1 MYAGNVQNYLIN
13 PGDGTLIYVI
23 GLTGGIA
30 TGKSLVSATIKE
42 LGGQIIN
49 ADLIARQ
56 VVEPHKPAWQQLV
69 DEFGEGIINSDLTIK
84 RKELGRIAFADADKL
99 EKLNKI
105 THPYIIAE
113 LERQMNY
120 YRDSRHEGIV
130 VIDAPI
136 LLELGLERL
145 VDEVWVVTVD
155 AATQLERLMKRDN
168 LSVEEAKLRI
178 QAQMPLEEKVKRA
191 DRVIDNRFTPRE
203 TKKQV
208 EEIWRELSRE

>member
-1 MYAGNVQNYLIN
+1 MG
-13 PGDGTLIYVI
+13 YVI

-30 TGKSLVSATIKE
+30 TGKSLVSAMIME

-49 ADLIARQ
+49 ADLIARK
-56 VVEPHKPAWQQLV
+56 VVEPGTPAWKQIA
-69 DEFGEGIINSDLTIK
+69 DHFGEGILNSNQTIK
-84 RKELGRIAFADADKL
+84 RKELGRIVFADADKL
-99 EKLNKI
+99 DQLNKI
-105 THPYIIAE
+105 THPFIIAE
-113 LERQMNY
+113 IERQLSCC
-120 YRDSRHEGIV
+120 RDSLDKEII

-155 AATQLERLMKRDN
+155 PAAQLERLMKRDN
-168 LSVEEAKLRI
+168 LSAEEAKLRI

-191 DRVIDNRFTPRE
+191 DRVIDNRHTPEE

-208 EEIWRELSRE
+208 KEIWREITRQ